1 MVQTLHL
8 HISTISHLN
17 TLNRESLIGQGCVSV
32 GLVKVE
38 TVEVQ
43 SEETNV
49 GLTLAHL
56 DIARR
61 GGGLGP
67 VGQVLAVRL
76 AAARNKVATH
86 AKSTRT
92 SSPCST
98 TLRIQSFKFQNVD
111 FLSLDLGFSIQF
123 SMKSY
128 LETSFRISIKN
139 QSSVNKCYG
148 EYHNRARIWS

>member
-1 MVQTLHL
+1 MT
-8 HISTISHLN
+8 SSHLY
-17 TLNRESLIGQGCVSV
+17 TLTSKSGISQGCVSV

-43 SEETNV
+43 SEETDI

-56 DIARR
+56 DVARR

-111 FLSLDLGFSIQF
+111 
-123 SMKSY
+123 
-128 LETSFRISIKN
+128 
-139 QSSVNKCYG
+139 
-148 EYHNRARIWS
+148 